1 MGTSAERLIAQGRRR
16 SHAGRAGGSPIHIEI
31 EGLEETLKKMKKMED
46 VVRRK
51 VMREAGKKAAK
62 PMIQAFKQNIDDL
75 MEDEFVVYR
84 DGAIYATHSAW
95 TTSQVYRCDVLL
107 VKSSRYVGHA
117 HWPKGQEDDSQTQ
130 TRADGTLTSSTTAT

>member
-62 PMIQAFKQNIDDL
+62 PMIDAFKQNIDDL

-84 DGAIYATHSAW
+84 DGAIYARIQPGQLRKSI
-95 TTSQVYRCDVLL
+95 DVMF
-107 VKSSRYVGHA
+107 SF
-117 HWPKGQEDDSQTQ
+117 GQELETCGSRTLAQRSREDSPTQ